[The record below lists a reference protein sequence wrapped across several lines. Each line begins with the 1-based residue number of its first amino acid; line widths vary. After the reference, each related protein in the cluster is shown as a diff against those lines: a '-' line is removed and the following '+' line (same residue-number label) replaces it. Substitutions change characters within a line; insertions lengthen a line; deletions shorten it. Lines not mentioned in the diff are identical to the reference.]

1 MAGVIFLGGMLLCH
15 GDVALGSN
23 SVLFGL
29 FGFKNKGSCRK
40 RFGFLTEGGFLI
52 KICMFVKK

>member
-1 MAGVIFLGGMLLCH
+1 MLLCH

-52 KICMFVKK
+52 KNTYVC